1 MNYILINI
9 FLIILYVYYL
19 HKIKHGF
26 HILQLESYK
35 NERYK
40 RWINENKNLIIK
52 RRELL
57 LIVPSILIYI
67 NKTLAIIVGI
77 IIALLLYISRDIYI
91 EKKPLIITKR
101 VKRMYVTS
109 SIIFIILAILANIFE
124 KLVLKSQI
132 LNNILL
138 SIALIAE
145 NALVIFSIYVV
156 ILINKIN
163 EPIENN
169 INKSFYNEAKRK
181 LEEMPNMKIIG
192 ITGSYGKTS
201 TKYIVSTILEQKYNV
216 LMTPESYNTTMG
228 VVRTINEKL
237 NSMHEIFV
245 CEMGAKNLGDIKE
258 ICDLVKPNYGILTA
272 IGPQHLET
280 FKTLENV
287 RKTKMELI
295 DAITDKAFVNYEDEN
310 IKETK
315 INKENIKYG
324 ISKECDIYAYDI
336 KITETGSV
344 FSVHTKEGELKD
356 IKTKLLGEHNI
367 INIVAAIAIA
377 KEMQLTDE
385 QIKMWIRY
393 LKPVPHRLELI
404 KKSNGLTIIDD
415 AYNSNIKGAKKALET
430 LKLFEQKTK
439 ILVTPGIVDLG
450 EYSEKYNKELGQKAA
465 ECADYIILV
474 GEKQAKP
481 IYDGIVSKNYPK
493 EKIFVAKNL
502 QEAISKWKEFSAEN
516 IVILL
521 ENDLPDNYL

>member
-9 FLIILYVYYL
+9 FLITLYVYYL

-40 RWINENKNLIIK
+40 RWIKENKNIIIK
-52 RRELL
+52 KRELL
-57 LIVPSILIYI
+57 LIVPLILICI
-67 NKTLAIIVGI
+67 NQTLATIAGI
-77 IIALLLYISRDIYI
+77 IIVFLLYISRDIYK
-91 EKKPLIITKR
+91 EKKPLVITKR
-101 VKRMYVTS
+101 VKRMYITAS
-109 SIIFIILAILANIFE
+109 TIFLILAILTNIF
-124 KLVLKSQI
+124 VSPILKNEI
-132 LNNILL
+132 LNKILL
-138 SIALIAE
+138 LISLMLE
-145 NALVIFSIYVV
+145 TTLIVFSIYIV

-169 INKSFYNEAKRK
+169 INKSFYNKAKRK
-181 LEEMPNMKIIG
+181 LEEMPNMKVIG

-237 NSMHEIFV
+237 NSTHEIFV
-245 CEMGAKNLGDIKE
+245 CEMGAKNIGDIKE
-258 ICDLVKPNYGILTA
+258 ICDLVKPKYGILTA

-287 RKTKMELI
+287 RKTKMELV

-315 INKENIKYG
+315 IEKENIKYG
-324 ISKECDIYAYDI
+324 ISEECDVYAYDVR
-336 KITETGSV
+336 ITETGSV
-344 FSVHTKEGELKD
+344 FSVHTKDGNLRD

-367 INIVAAIAIA
+367 INIVAAIAVA
-377 KEMQLTDE
+377 KELQLTDE
-385 QIKMWIRY
+385 QIKIGIRY

-404 KKSNGLTIIDD
+404 KKPNGLTIIDD

-430 LKLFEQKTK
+430 LKLFKGKTR

-450 EYSEKYNKELGQKAA
+450 EYSEKYNKELGKKAA

-481 IYDGIVSKNYPK
+481 IYEGIISENYPK
-493 EKIFVAKNL
+493 EKVFVAKDL
-502 QEAISKWKEFSAEN
+502 QEAISKWNEFSVEN
-516 IVILL
+516 RVILL